1 MQLILHFQS
10 RAVLSKQSLCFSYPI
25 VKTITSLPSNIFVP
39 KSPIF
44 TIPLSLCRQTQTQ
57 NPFLRA
63 GKNNRRNGS
72 HRLTR
77 LLLQLMPAILSNF
90 KIVPRPL
97 DLVVEEL
104 CGGDGTGGGL
114 GIWKGFGGG
123 GDGFGRKRKRKS
135 LLFVL
140 YGVLVIC
147 GLGLLFCGDV
157 GSNVL
162 FCGLGI
168 GLSRVAMAQW
178 WDKIG
183 IFAIFFGVVLV
194 GLGFQREEL
203 HKLGLKIRAFC
214 PGMEAVTWR
223 TRRRRRGGRR
233 AF

>member
-1 MQLILHFQS
+1 
-10 RAVLSKQSLCFSYPI
+10 
-25 VKTITSLPSNIFVP
+25 
-39 KSPIF
+39 
-44 TIPLSLCRQTQTQ
+44 
-57 NPFLRA
+57 
-63 GKNNRRNGS
+63 
-72 HRLTR
+72 
-77 LLLQLMPAILSNF
+77 MPAILSNF
-90 KIVPRPL
+90 KIVPLPL

-104 CGGDGTGGGL
+104 CGGDGTRGGL

-147 GLGLLFCGDV
+147 GLGLLFYGDV

-162 FCGLGI
+162 FCGLGF

-194 GLGFQREEL
+194 GLGLQGEEL

-214 PGMEAVTWR
+214 PGMEAATWR
-223 TRRRRRGGRR
+223 TRRRRGGRR